1 MPIEVVALE
10 QQLQAIPEY
19 DRWAARP
26 ELQDLA
32 AIMNSGERITA
43 GVQGMLI
50 ESGKL
55 AMRTWL
61 IIATNN
67 RLLCLLKNGSASL
80 RKVEL
85 PIGIMKAAYTDSK
98 LGHHDV
104 IVESSAA
111 KIVISRMSKDAAVSL
126 SSALTLRIKQI
137 QEAAAWTAAQPA
149 APTAAGPIA
158 SSAELT
164 LTDEVRRLNLEL
176 EQTKKRLTI
185 VEDFLKRAAAKAKEQ
200 QSATA
205 ADV

>member
-19 DRWAARP
+19 ERWAARP

-32 AIMNSGERITA
+32 AIMNSGERVTA
-43 GVQGMLI
+43 GVQGMLL

-55 AMRTWL
+55 AVRTWL
-61 IIATNN
+61 IIATDN
-67 RLLCLLKNGSASL
+67 RLLCLLKNGSAGL

-98 LGHHDV
+98 LGHHEV
-104 IVESSAA
+104 IIESSAA
-111 KIVISRMSKDAAVSL
+111 KIIISRMSKEAALGL
-126 SSALTLRIKQI
+126 SSALT
-137 QEAAAWTAAQPA
+137 AAQRA
-149 APTAAGPIA
+149 APSASGPVA
-158 SSAELT
+158 TSAELT

-200 QSATA
+200 QSAP
-205 ADV
+205 ADA